1 MAALSLT
8 CGSRSLYMPNR
19 AERRLFRLVAMQMP
33 SNAPFW
39 IRHRLMP
46 ARRRLIAFN
55 DNPHTRHD
63 DVLALL
69 DRTIG
74 HLVSAGPIRVAA

>member
-1 MAALSLT
+1 
-8 CGSRSLYMPNR
+8 MPTN
-19 AERRLFRLVAMQMP
+19 V
-33 SNAPFW
+33 PFW
-39 IRHRLMP
+39 MRHRLMP

-55 DNPHTRHD
+55 DNRNTRHD